1 MFVELARGSLFCLA
15 LGLHRRCS
23 RARPPCVTFYEGTLV
38 NGSLKKRS
46 WLARVVE
53 KGRLSPTDFLPEV

>member
-1 MFVELARGSLFCLA
+1 MVHFFAWRWACTDDAHGHA
-15 LGLHRRCS
+15 
-23 RARPPCVTFYEGTLV
+23 PPCVTFYEGTLV
-38 NGSLKKRS
+38 NGSLKKRP